1 MEEVY
6 ELSEMRQE
14 ILDRVSTVMNK
25 AREYKNSFSVY
36 EYLWVDDRQEFMQQF
51 LLYGHVLTPEEIE
64 QHAEE
69 GVPES
74 PPTLDQFKEQ
84 VCFKKKT
91 NTTKFCLKLSYISA
105 TVLNVNNDN
114 KIVLSLLAL
123 FI

>member
-1 MEEVY
+1 MEEVD

-14 ILDRVSTVMNK
+14 ILDRVSNVMNK
-25 AREYKNSFSVY
+25 AAEYKNSFTIY

-69 GVPES
+69 GVPEC

-84 VCFKKKT
+84 VYFFMFAYYCQKS
-91 NTTKFCLKLSYISA
+91 LHI
-105 TVLNVNNDN
+105 DN
-114 KIVLSLLAL
+114 EKYT
-123 FI
+123 